1 MFVFQIYRASKPAK
15 KKAKKDAGSDQEQD
29 ADPDEDFPL
38 EEAIEAI
45 AAAEASEAS
54 KKPKRWWI
62 HVFTVWK
69 IKIFSYLPIF
79 ETLDYLK
86 WVSSKIWVA
95 EKFIIL
101 TLYFLN

>member
-69 IKIFSYLPIF
+69 IKNFFPTNF
-79 ETLDYLK
+79 WD
-86 WVSSKIWVA
+86 
-95 EKFIIL
+95 
-101 TLYFLN
+101 

>member
-54 KKPKRWWI
+54 KKPKRWQN
-62 HVFTVWK
+62 HFFTVCK
-69 IKIFSYLPIF
+69 
-79 ETLDYLK
+79 LK
-86 WVSSKIWVA
+86 NLSSTTQEFWVK
-95 EKFIIL
+95 
-101 TLYFLN
+101 